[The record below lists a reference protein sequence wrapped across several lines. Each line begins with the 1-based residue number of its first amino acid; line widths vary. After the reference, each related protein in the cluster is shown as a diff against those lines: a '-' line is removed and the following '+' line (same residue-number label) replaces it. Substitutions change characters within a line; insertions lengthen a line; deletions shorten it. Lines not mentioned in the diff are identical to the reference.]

1 MLRRLQE
8 RTKQLTPLYV
18 AFAIGFVL
26 GAAMM
31 ASPALAVVFATVFLI
46 DILRR
51 HI

>member
-1 MLRRLQE
+1 MLRRLRE
-8 RTKQLTPLYV
+8 RARPLTPLYV

-31 ASPALAVVFATVFLI
+31 ASPALAVVIATVFLI

-51 HI
+51 HL